1 MRSNLLHT
9 SWESLMQRCCAVT
22 AGSLLLGILPVWP
35 ATPFAYDIPPY
46 TGQRYTDRVPDT
58 LDLAER
64 ARLALNALTRPV
76 DPERD
81 YSLYFLATWNQNPP
95 VLRHEAGSDDC
106 LGKFIG
112 PQVLNRIVSGSDA
125 NLDLER
131 SILDHAYLS
140 DPPGRV
146 LCRNGASARVLEGF
160 IFRYLRDHN
169 PGWKAMV
176 RQTLQGWIDTLYCPP
191 GTNYGYWRNEG
202 TPFTAG
208 VWGQNPWKDEIL
220 LLASRQ
226 FGWPQALETA
236 RRHINYVV
244 HHCGCFDW
252 ASGRFLGYHDQP
264 ADARVHFHIHGLYL
278 KVFLECG
285 LLTGDTNL
293 VGFVQRSYRWARSE
307 AAGSAPVLGFFP
319 EFVNQSDHSEGCAIS
334 DMLDLALMLSEAGV
348 EDCWDDADR
357 WLRNHFAESQLTP
370 EKGARLQDW
379 ALSQPRRTVQPNESS
394 DQTTD
399 RSLGAFAGWP
409 GVNEWHP
416 TARGIQ
422 HCCTGN
428 ASRSIFCAWH
438 AILDESGDGLT
449 VNLLLNRAARKADL
463 YSYLPYEGRLD
474 LHVKQ
479 PCAAVVVR
487 LPGYVPADSL
497 RCTADGVPRKTGFS
511 GRYAQIGPVAAGV
524 TITLR
529 FANPTTNVT
538 QTVCGRAYHCTLRGN
553 TVVRIDPPG
562 VVCPLYDRQAM
573 MASTAPAIS
582 LTRFV
587 SDETK
592 FLDQN
597 DLHQHP
603 IAK

>member
-1 MRSNLLHT
+1 
-9 SWESLMQRCCAVT
+9 
-22 AGSLLLGILPVWP
+22 
-35 ATPFAYDIPPY
+35 
-46 TGQRYTDRVPDT
+46 
-58 LDLAER
+58 
-64 ARLALNALTRPV
+64 
-76 DPERD
+76 
-81 YSLYFLATWNQNPP
+81 
-95 VLRHEAGSDDC
+95 
-106 LGKFIG
+106 
-112 PQVLNRIVSGSDA
+112 
-125 NLDLER
+125 
-131 SILDHAYLS
+131 
-140 DPPGRV
+140 
-146 LCRNGASARVLEGF
+146 
-160 IFRYLRDHN
+160 
-169 PGWKAMV
+169 
-176 RQTLQGWIDTLYCPP
+176 
-191 GTNYGYWRNEG
+191 
-202 TPFTAG
+202 
-208 VWGQNPWKDEIL
+208 
-220 LLASRQ
+220 
-226 FGWPQALETA
+226 
-236 RRHINYVV
+236 
-244 HHCGCFDW
+244 
-252 ASGRFLGYHDQP
+252 
-264 ADARVHFHIHGLYL
+264 
-278 KVFLECG
+278 
-285 LLTGDTNL
+285 
-293 VGFVQRSYRWARSE
+293 
-307 AAGSAPVLGFFP
+307 
-319 EFVNQSDHSEGCAIS
+319 
-334 DMLDLALMLSEAGV
+334 MLDLAIMLSEAGV

-428 ASRSIFCAWH
+428 ASRSIFYAWH

-463 YSYLPYEGRLD
+463 YSHLPYEGRLD
-474 LHVKQ
+474 LRVKQ
-479 PCAAVVVR
+479 PCAAVAVR
-487 LPGYVPADSL
+487 LPGYVPADSV
-497 RCTADGVPRKTGFS
+497 RCTVDGVLRKAGFA

-553 TVVRIDPPG
+553 TAVRIDPPG

-573 MASTAPAIS
+573 MASSAPTIS

-597 DLHQHP
+597 DLRQRA

>member
-1 MRSNLLHT
+1 MLHT
-9 SWESLMQRCCAVT
+9 SWESLMRRFCAVT
-22 AGSLLLGILPVWP
+22 AGSFLLGILPAGP

-46 TGQRYTDRVPDT
+46 TGQRYTNRVPDT

-64 ARLALNALTRPV
+64 ARLSLNALTRPV
-76 DPERD
+76 APQRD
-81 YSLYFLATWNQNPP
+81 YSLYFVAAWNQHPP

-131 SILDHAYLS
+131 LILEHAYLS

-160 IFRYLRDHN
+160 MLRYLRDHN

-176 RQTLQGWIDTLYCPP
+176 QQTLQGWIDTLYCPP

-208 VWGQNPWKDEIL
+208 VWNQNPWKDEIL
-220 LLASRQ
+220 LLAARQ

-236 RRHINYVV
+236 HRHINYVV

-252 ASGRFLGYHDQP
+252 GSGRFLGYHDSP

-278 KVFLECG
+278 KVFLQCG

-293 VGFVQRSYRWARSE
+293 VGFVQRSYRWAKSE

-348 EDCWDDADR
+348 EDCWDDADC

-379 ALSQPRRTVQPNESS
+379 ALRQPRRTVQPNESS

-428 ASRSIFCAWH
+428 ASRSIFYAWH

-479 PCAAVVVR
+479 PCAAVAVR
-487 LPGYVPADSL
+487 LPGYVPADSV
-497 RCTADGVPRKTGFS
+497 RCTVDGVPRKAGFS

-538 QTVCGRAYHCTLRGN
+538 QIVCSRAYHCTLRGN

-562 VVCPLYDRQAM
+562 VVCLLYDRQAM
-573 MASTAPAIS
+573 MASTAPTIS

-597 DLHQHP
+597 DLCQRA

>member
-1 MRSNLLHT
+1 MRRS
-9 SWESLMQRCCAVT
+9 CAVA
-22 AGSLLLGILPVWP
+22 AGSFLLGILPVCP
-35 ATPFAYDIPPY
+35 AAPFVYDIPPY

-64 ARLALNALTRPV
+64 ARLSLNALTRPV
-76 DPERD
+76 DPHRE

-112 PQVLNRIVSGSDA
+112 PQVLNRIVCGSDA

-131 SILDHAYLS
+131 LILEHAYLS
-140 DPPGRV
+140 DPAGRV
-146 LCRNGASARVLEGF
+146 LSRNGASARVLEGF
-160 IFRYLRDHN
+160 IFRYQRDHN
-169 PGWKAMV
+169 QGWKSMV
-176 RQTLQGWIDTLYCPP
+176 QQTLQGWVDSLYCPP

-208 VWGQNPWKDEIL
+208 VWSQNPWKDEIL
-220 LLASRQ
+220 LLASRE

-236 RRHINYVV
+236 QRHVNYVV

-252 ASGRFLGYHDQP
+252 GTGRFLGYHDQP

-278 KVFLECG
+278 KVFLQCG

-293 VGFVQRSYRWARSE
+293 VGFVQRSYRRARSE

-357 WLRNHFAESQLTP
+357 WLRNHFTESQLTP

-379 ALSQPRRTVQPNESS
+379 ALRQPRRTVQPNESS

-428 ASRSIFCAWH
+428 ASRSIFYAWH

-479 PCAAVVVR
+479 PCAAVAVR
-487 LPGYVPADSL
+487 LPGYVPADSV
-497 RCTADGVPRKTGFS
+497 RCTVDGVPRKAGFS

-538 QTVCGRAYHCTLRGN
+538 LTICGRAYHCTLRGN

-573 MASTAPAIS
+573 MASTAPTIA

-597 DLHQHP
+597 DLRQRA
-603 IAK
+603 IVK